1 MKWRLLKSYLSNIHK
16 KNNKKY
22 FLNILKDPIYNF
34 AKDFHLKNSS
44 MDEKSHKIQKTTVAW
59 HIIHNHRP

>member
-1 MKWRLLKSYLSNIHK
+1 VQDKHWVYK
-16 KNNKKY
+16 KKKKKY

-44 MDEKSHKIQKTTVAW
+44 MDEKSHKIQKTTVA
-59 HIIHNHRP
+59 